1 MVSLVVFIRII
12 VRGKVVAQRGNTI
25 FWVGERASGEPRLPR
40 EIDRGSPLVLLS
52 HLDQHPTLPLLIS
65 ERKNR

>member
-1 MVSLVVFIRII
+1 MVNVAVFIRIV
-12 VRGKVVAQRGNTI
+12 VRGKVVAQWGKTI

-40 EIDRGSPLVLLS
+40 EIDRGPPLVLLS
-52 HLDQHPTLPLLIS
+52 HLDQPPTLPLLIS